1 MLELGSNSQL
11 EADLLASV
19 DGHDLSLAG
28 LGSALVAHDV
38 GAIGGRSI
46 TDIGSRVG
54 GELDGVVLGSTGG
67 LADVFELR
75 LRNTTND
82 VGVEKVMGGGHLG
95 DGAED
100 EGVELHSG

>member
-28 LGSALVAHDV
+28 LLGTLVANNI
-38 GAIGGRSI
+38 GAIGGGSI
-46 TDIGSRVG
+46 TDIGSWVG
-54 GELDGVVLGSTGG
+54 GELDGVVLGDTGR
-67 LADVFELR
+67 LADVFELG
-75 LRNTTND
+75 LSNTANN
-82 VGVEKVMGGGHLG
+82 VGVEKVMGGSHLG